1 MQRIYEPENLMEG
14 ELLQQMLASE
24 GIEAHLVGR
33 HLLGGTGELPI
44 FGLLGLEVD
53 NDQAVYARELITAR
67 QLRAQRPAI
76 AGGRRRTG
84 SDPQHPRGGL
94 DRKSTRLNSSHGA
107 KSRMP
112 SSA

>member
-33 HLLGGTGELPI
+33 HLLGGSGELPI

-53 NDQAVYARELITAR
+53 NDQATCARELITAYNG
-67 QLRAQRPAI
+67 AQPLP
-76 AGGRRRTG
+76 GDEPD
-84 SDPQHPRGGL
+84 SFPDVL
-94 DRKSTRLNSSHGA
+94 VC
-107 KSRMP
+107 
-112 SSA
+112 